1 MKSIIGSPSKGKVG
15 IHDGILDIMTYES
28 CYFEKN
34 YPLVKAVSSEQ
45 TTVKSEKRATR
56 RSDI

>member
-1 MKSIIGSPSKGKVG
+1 MG